1 MSPGFPARPAAEHFA
16 AVVSL
21 ARPLPPVRRAVQEAL
36 GEVLARPA
44 TAALAVPPF
53 TNSAMDGFLVRSGD
67 VVGEGPWTLRVV
79 GDVPAG
85 GTVQPVGPGEAVR
98 IMTGAPVGE
107 DEVAQ
112 LRVIPVEDTDVAPGP
127 GPVPAEVTVHRVSAG
142 RTHIRGAGENT
153 RVGEVAVAAGSVVD
167 AGTVAALISV
177 GVTDVE
183 VHPAPRVAV
192 ISSGSELV
200 APGETP
206 RAGQIPDSN
215 RPMLAALAAAY
226 GAGQVIQ
233 THAGDA
239 EEDFEAALRTAVE
252 GADLVVTSGGVS
264 VGAYDV
270 VRAVTAA
277 PGGAGSMW
285 FGEVA
290 QRPGAPQGAGLWHG
304 TPLLT
309 LPGNPVAAFASFH
322 AYVAPVL
329 RVLAGRRPPTN
340 ILDRPRVSARRGEE
354 FPPVRGRTVFVPV
367 RMRWE
372 GGPVAYP
379 FNGTRTGSHLVA
391 SLADTDGVAV
401 LTEEGGDTV
410 DVILTR
416 IH

>member
-1 MSPGFPARPAAEHFA
+1 MPHGSIARPASEHFA

-44 TAALAVPPF
+44 TAVLAVPPF
-53 TNSAMDGFLVRSGD
+53 TNSAMDGFLVRAAD
-67 VVGEGPWTLRVV
+67 VAGEGPWTLRVV

-85 GTVQPVGPGEAVR
+85 GSARPVGAGEAVR

-107 DEVAQ
+107 DAVDQ

-127 GPVPAEVTVHRVSAG
+127 GPVPAEVTVRRVSPG
-142 RTHIRGAGENT
+142 RAHIRGAGENT
-153 RVGEVAVAAGSVVD
+153 RVGDVAVAAGSVVD

-177 GVTDVE
+177 GVTEVD

-215 RPMLAALAAAY
+215 RPMLAALATAH
-226 GAGQVIQ
+226 GAGRVVQNHV
-233 THAGDA
+233 GDA
-239 EEDFEAALRTAVE
+239 EEDFAAALRTAVDE
-252 GADLVVTSGGVS
+252 ADLVVTSGGVS

-270 VRAVTAA
+270 VRAVTDSPA
-277 PGGAGSMW
+277 GAGSMW

-329 RVLAGRRPPTN
+329 RVLAGHLPPAD
-340 ILDRPRVSARRGEE
+340 ILDRPTVIARRGEE

-367 RMRWE
+367 RMEWA

-379 FNGTRTGSHLVA
+379 FNGSRTGSHLVA

-416 IH
+416 TH